1 MGKRHFGIVT
11 LAASAVLAGT
21 AGSAAASADHTI
33 AMWDMDEPSR
43 SRVMHDSSDHGLDGR
58 IGREVERTGDYY
70 RFSRLEPDT
79 PPAHPQH
86 LAVVD
91 DDAELDPGSRDYA
104 VTVRLR
110 TRHQFGNIIQKGQA
124 TVSGGSFKLQIP
136 NGHVQCWFRGSAGS
150 VLVTAPN
157 KINDGRWHVVHCERT
172 RDGVALRIDG
182 RTVAR
187 GWGRTGSVSN
197 SWPVSIG
204 GKTDCDQVE
213 VGCDYFAGDIDY
225 VAIDV
230 DGHAW

>member
-1 MGKRHFGIVT
+1 MGKRQFGIVT

-33 AMWDMDEPSR
+33 AMWDMDESSR
-43 SRVMHDSSDHGLDGR
+43 SRVMDDSSDHGLDGR

-79 PPAHPQH
+79 PPTHPQH
-86 LAVVD
+86 LVTVED
-91 DDAELDPGSRDYA
+91 DSELDPGSRDYA
-104 VTVRLR
+104 VTIRMR
-110 TRHQFGNIIQKGQA
+110 TRYQFGNIVQKGQA

-157 KINDGRWHVVHCERT
+157 KINDGRWHVVNCERT
-172 RDGVALRIDG
+172 RDGVALRVDG
-182 RTVAR
+182 RTVAS
-187 GWGRTGSVSN
+187 GWGWTGSIAN

-204 GKTDCDQVE
+204 GKTDCDQRD
-213 VGCDYFAGDIDY
+213 VGCDYFAGDLDY

>member
-11 LAASAVLAGT
+11 LAATAVLAGT

-33 AMWDMDEPSR
+33 AMWDMDESSR
-43 SRVMHDSSDHGLDGR
+43 SRVMYDSSDHGLDGR

-79 PPAHPQH
+79 PPTHPQH
-86 LAVVD
+86 LVTVG

-104 VTVRLR
+104 VTIRMR
-110 TRHQFGNIIQKGQA
+110 TRYQFGNIIQKGQA

-157 KINDGRWHVVHCERT
+157 KINDGRWHVVNCERSH
-172 RDGVALRIDG
+172 DGVALRVDG

-187 GWGRTGSVSN
+187 GWGWTGSVSN

-204 GKTDCDQVE
+204 GKTDCDQRD
-213 VGCDYFAGDIDY
+213 VGCDYFAGDLDY

>member
-1 MGKRHFGIVT
+1 MGKRQFGIVT
-11 LAASAVLAGT
+11 LAASAMLAGT

-33 AMWDMDEPSR
+33 AMWDMDEPGR
-43 SRVMHDSSDHGLDGR
+43 SRVMDDSSDHGLDGR
-58 IGREVERTGDYY
+58 IGREVEHTGDYY

-79 PPAHPQH
+79 PPTHPQH
-86 LAVVD
+86 LVTVD

-104 VTVRLR
+104 ITIRMR
-110 TRHQFGNIIQKGQA
+110 TRYQFGNIIQKGQA

-150 VLVTAPN
+150 ILVTAPS
-157 KINDGRWHVVHCERT
+157 KINDGRWHVVNCERT

-182 RTVAR
+182 RTVANR
-187 GWGRTGSVSN
+187 WGWTGSISN

-204 GKTDCDQVE
+204 GKTDCDQRD
-213 VGCDYFAGDIDY
+213 VGCDYFAGDLDY